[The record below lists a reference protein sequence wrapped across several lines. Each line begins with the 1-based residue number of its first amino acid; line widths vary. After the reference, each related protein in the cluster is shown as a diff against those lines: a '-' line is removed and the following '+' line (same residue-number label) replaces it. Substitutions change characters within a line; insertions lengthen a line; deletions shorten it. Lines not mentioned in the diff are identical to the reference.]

1 MGFPEGTGTGCRAG
15 NTVTNNCVADD
26 RRALNNTA
34 LTVANFRQR
43 VADRS
48 TAQARR

>member
-1 MGFPEGTGTGCRAG
+1 MGVPGGTSTSCPAG
-15 NTVTNNCVADD
+15 NTDSFTCDADD

-43 VADRS
+43 
-48 TAQARR
+48 